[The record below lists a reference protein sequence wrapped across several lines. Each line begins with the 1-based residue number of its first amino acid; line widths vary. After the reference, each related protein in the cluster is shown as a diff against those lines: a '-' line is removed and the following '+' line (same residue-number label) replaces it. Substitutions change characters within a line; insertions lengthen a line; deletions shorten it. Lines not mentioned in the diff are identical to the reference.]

1 MTAFPVTALLTALA
15 AVALVALSLPVS
27 LRRRK
32 MAISAGDGGDETLR
46 RLIRTQGNFIEYV
59 PLTLI
64 AIGLAEAGGIG
75 PELLW
80 SLGGAA
86 VAGRLLHAVGMLRG
100 SLPPRARDDR
110 DLPDAAGRCGRPGLH
125 GDFESLEPSRAG

>member
-1 MTAFPVTALLTALA
+1 MTAFPITTILTAVF

-46 RLIRTQGNFIEYV
+46 RLIRAQGNFIEYV

-64 AIGLAEAGGIG
+64 AIGLAEAGGIQ
-75 PELLW
+75 PAILW
-80 SLGGAA
+80 SLGAAALAGRVLHAAGLLGGSLAPRAIGMLVTYLTLLA
-86 VAGRLLHAVGMLRG
+86 VAVALVCV
-100 SLPPRARDDR
+100 SL
-110 DLPDAAGRCGRPGLH
+110 
-125 GDFESLEPSRAG
+125 

>member
-27 LRRRK
+27 
-32 MAISAGDGGDETLR
+32 
-46 RLIRTQGNFIEYV
+46 
-59 PLTLI
+59 LI

-100 SLPPRARDDR
+100 SLPPRA
-110 DLPDAAGRCGRPGLH
+110 LGMIVTYLTLLAAAGVLVCTVI
-125 GDFESLEPSRAG
+125 SKA

>member
-1 MTAFPVTALLTALA
+1 MTAFPITTELTAVL

-32 MAISAGDGGDETLR
+32 LSISAGDGGDETLR
-46 RLIRTQGNFIEYV
+46 RLIRAQGNFIEYV

-64 AIGLAEAGGIG
+64 AIGLAEAGGIQ
-75 PELLW
+75 PTVLW

-86 VAGRLLHAVGMLRG
+86 LAGRLLHAVGMLGG
-100 SLPPRARDDR
+100 SLPPRAIGM
-110 DLPDAAGRCGRPGLH
+110 LITYLTLLAAAGALVCVAMSGG
-125 GDFESLEPSRAG
+125 